1 MVLRKTTLLVG
12 IILSLIIATS
22 IANVYADQIDKK
34 ENVQRLLQELLK
46 NYKFNQDSSSLTIN
60 NTNNKS
66 IAFVIPSFTTA
77 AYTNSFYM
85 FYTKYQDVAMKYKR
99 MGINES
105 VTTDLDLLS
114 STVSEK
120 SKSLTSHKATG
131 LLYLAQHISGLSP
144 NTNIDMLT
152 DEEVHNGFIFDSNKQ
167 NLYNAIVLGHQ
178 EYVSQQEYDN
188 FKTFVENG
196 GTLILLDANMFYA
209 EVAYDPTTNKIT
221 LVKGHFWGFD
231 GQKAWPDVKERWA
244 NENTEWVGSNFAC
257 STCIVTLLNNPFQY
271 AHYEEQTITNPNAK
285 ILIDYQAK
293 TDYNYTMGS
302 YELKNSL
309 GKVISFG
316 IFGDNVVTNK
326 NFLQFFDNILV
337 ANYLIANPTQPPLQE
352 QQQQISQADTL
363 SEVPSTSETIM
374 GQRNIN

>member
-1 MVLRKTTLLVG
+1 MVLKKTTVLFG
-12 IILSLIIATS
+12 IILSFIIASS
-22 IANVYADQIDKK
+22 IANVYADQKDKK
-34 ENVQRLLQELLK
+34 ENVQRLLQELVK
-46 NYKFNQDSSSLTIN
+46 NSKFNQDSSSLT
-60 NTNNKS
+60 TNDKS

-77 AYTNSFYM
+77 AYTNSFYN

-99 MGINES
+99 TGINES

-114 STVSEK
+114 STVSNK
-120 SKSLTSHKATG
+120 SKSVSSHKATG
-131 LLYLAQHISGLSP
+131 LLYLAQHISELSP
-144 NTNIDMLT
+144 NTNTDMLT
-152 DEEVHNGFIFDSNKQ
+152 DEEVHNGAIFDSNKQ
-167 NLYNAIVLGHQ
+167 NLYNAIILGHQ

-188 FKTFVENG
+188 FKTFVKNG

-209 EVAYDPTTNKIT
+209 EVAYDPITNKIT

-244 NENTEWVGSNFAC
+244 KENTEWVGSNFAC
-257 STCIVTLLNNPFQY
+257 STCIVTFLNNPFQY

-302 YELKNSL
+302 YELKNNL

-337 ANYLIANPTQPPLQE
+337 ANYLIANPTQPPQLQE

-363 SEVPSTSETIM
+363 SKVPSTSEKFI
-374 GQRNIN
+374 GPRNIN